1 MNDLEGMAV
10 FAEVV
15 EAKSFTSAAARL
27 AMSKAA
33 VSKKI
38 ARLEER
44 LGARLLNRTT
54 RRLSLTE
61 IGAAFYERC
70 ARIVAE
76 AEEAEL
82 AVTHLHATPRGTLR
96 VDAPHNFGTRYLAR
110 LLPDFMARY
119 PDLAIEFTFNDRFV
133 DLLDEG
139 IDLAIRIAHLPD
151 SSLIARKLAESRRV
165 VCAAPEYWARHGHP
179 SEPAELADHN
189 CLGYSYLATRNEW
202 RFTGPDGVFTV
213 RISGT
218 LTSNSGDVLRQAAIG
233 GLGVVF
239 TPVFMACEDL
249 RAGRLEPVLA
259 AYEDEPQGIY
269 AIYPHNRLLSA
280 KVRAYVDFLVEA
292 FDPAPWQGR
301 PGNDTGSN
309 PR

>member
-15 EAKSFTSAAARL
+15 EARSFTGAAARL
-27 AMSKAA
+27 GMSKAA

-38 ARLEER
+38 SRLEDR

-96 VDAPHNFGTRYLAR
+96 VDAPHSFGVQYLAP
-110 LLPDFMARY
+110 LLPEFMAQY
-119 PDLAIEFTFNDRFV
+119 PDLSVDITFNDRFV
-133 DLLDEG
+133 DLVDEG
-139 IDLAIRIAHLPD
+139 FDLAIRIAHLPD
-151 SSLIARKLAESRRV
+151 SSLIARKLADSRRV
-165 VCAAPEYWARHGHP
+165 VCASPDYWTRHGRP
-179 SEPAELADHN
+179 SAPTDLAAHN

-202 RFTGPDGVFTV
+202 RFTGPDGLFTV
-213 RISGT
+213 RVSGT
-218 LTSNSGDVLRQAAIG
+218 LASNSGDVLRQAAAG

-239 TPVFMACEDL
+239 TPVFMACDDL
-249 RAGRLEPVLA
+249 RAGRLEPVLTEF
-259 AYEDEPQGIY
+259 EDAPQGIY
-269 AIYPHNRLLSA
+269 AVYPHSRLLSA
-280 KVRAYVDFLVEA
+280 KVRAFVDYLVDA
-292 FDPAPWQGR
+292 FNPAPW
-301 PGNDTGSN
+301 
-309 PR
+309 

>member
-15 EAKSFTSAAARL
+15 EARSFTGAAAKL
-27 AMSKAA
+27 GMSKAA

-38 ARLEER
+38 SRLEDR

-82 AVTHLHATPRGTLR
+82 AVTRLHATPRGTLR
-96 VDAPHNFGTRYLAR
+96 VDAPHSFGVRYLAP
-110 LLPDFMARY
+110 LLPEFMARY
-119 PDLAIEFTFNDRFV
+119 PDLSVDITFNDRFV
-133 DLLDEG
+133 DLVDEG
-139 IDLAIRIAHLPD
+139 FDLAIRIAHLPD

-165 VCAAPEYWARHGHP
+165 VCAAPEYWARHGR
-179 SEPAELADHN
+179 PARPADLAAHN

-202 RFTGPDGVFTV
+202 RFAGPDGPFAV
-213 RISGT
+213 RVSGT
-218 LTSNSGDVLRQAAIG
+218 LASNNGDVLRQAAAG
-233 GLGVVF
+233 GLGVIL
-239 TPVFMACEDL
+239 TPVFMACDDL

-259 AYEDEPQGIY
+259 EFEDAPQGIH
-269 AIYPHNRLLSA
+269 AVYPHNRLLSA
-280 KVRAYVDFLVEA
+280 KVRAFVDYLVGA
-292 FDPAPWQGR
+292 FNPSPW
-301 PGNDTGSN
+301 
-309 PR
+309 